1 MELNEFK
8 SKIIPSKKL
17 IYSALTHTY
26 KQVIVENIIEI
37 VLPCG
42 VLRIITK
49 GLLGLFRRYFIA
61 PQSAVVSK
69 YIRILNQ
76 LICIRRDSI

>member
-1 MELNEFK
+1 MDLNETQ
-8 SKIIPSKKL
+8 IENHTSKKL
-17 IYSALTHTY
+17 IYSAL
-26 KQVIVENIIEI
+26 KQVIEENIIEI

-69 YIRILNQ
+69 YIYEYPTSSFVFEGILYE
-76 LICIRRDSI
+76 